1 MDNNQLELFP
11 TSLGLLCDT
20 FNKFATSVYL
30 HENRLPSDD
39 TSFEIRLDRIFLR
52 LKLIKLLEEYPL

>member
-1 MDNNQLELFP
+1 MDNKQLELFP

-52 LKLIKLLEEYPL
+52 AKLIKLLEEYPL

>member
-1 MDNNQLELFP
+1 MDNKQLELFP

-52 LKLIKLLEEYPL
+52 RKLIKLLEEYPL